1 MLALVGLNLGP
12 ALMGL
17 LGLGGLL
24 FAQFRSR
31 LSWRG
36 YRIALG
42 VGVWMLLSLILH
54 LFNSHASPR
63 VLARLGLPA
72 VAMLSGLFANGLW
85 TKGQY
90 LRLEG
95 RLDDPESRALG
106 ERLGRRLWIP
116 VVGFAGMGFLLLF
129 CGWLPSGD
137 T

>member
-17 LGLGGLL
+17 LGVAGLL
-24 FAQFRSR
+24 LAQFRGR

-42 VGVWMLLSLILH
+42 VGVWMAVSMILH
-54 LFNSHASPR
+54 LFSSHAGPLL
-63 VLARLGLPA
+63 LACLVPPS

-129 CGWLPSGD
+129 SGWLPSGD